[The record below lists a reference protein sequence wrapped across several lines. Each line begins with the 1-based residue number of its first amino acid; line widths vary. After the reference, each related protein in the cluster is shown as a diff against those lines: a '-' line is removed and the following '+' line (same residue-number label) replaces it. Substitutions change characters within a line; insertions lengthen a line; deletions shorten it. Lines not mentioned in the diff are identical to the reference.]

1 MFQWLSSSAFLFF
14 TLFSTQLA
22 WSLEGQIGWG
32 AVTTGGKSEKLY
44 ECRVINLKDSGPGSL
59 RECAE
64 RIGPAWIKF
73 NLSGTI
79 TLLSPIKPTS
89 DKTFDGRGQNILIT
103 GKKMFLFDIR
113 SSNIIVGDLKFQV
126 QQDAGSICANPLTS
140 RDTVGC
146 GAGVSVRG
154 NIKNIWIH
162 HSIFSKCGEKC
173 IVSGYDYYGYVP
185 DQISISHNTFL
196 DSFFAILIDGVPPST
211 KVNPIHSRVSI
222 YNNHFRNIKRRSPR
236 ISGLVK
242 GHVFNNYIQQWGKE
256 NVTACENGDPDFA
269 FAASSVGEALLL
281 LENNVFVPS
290 LNSACNKA
298 TDIWPFDNR
307 DAAANEHLGIG
318 RVRASGNLLLRK
330 ATLAESLPT
339 LVPNPAYP
347 YTLLS
352 TEEVV
357 LKVRAEARPRP

>member
-1 MFQWLSSSAFLFF
+1 MSTSLLLLSL
-14 TLFSTQLA
+14 LLTQAA
-22 WSLEGQIGWG
+22 WALEGQIGWG
-32 AVTTGGKSEKLY
+32 AVTTGGISEKLH

-64 RIGPAWIKF
+64 RTGPAWIKF
-73 NLSGTI
+73 GVSGTI
-79 TLLSPIKPTS
+79 TLLKSIRPTA
-89 DKTFDGRGQNILIT
+89 DKTFDGRGQSILIT
-103 GKKMFLFDIR
+103 GKKMFLLDVR
-113 SSNIIVGDLKFQV
+113 ASNIIIGDLKFTV
-126 QQDAGSICANPLTS
+126 QQDAGSICANPQTS

-146 GAGVSVRG
+146 GAGVNIRG
-154 NIKNIWIH
+154 DIKNVWVH
-162 HSIFSKCGEKC
+162 HNIFSNCGEKC
-173 IVSGYDYYGYVP
+173 IVSGYDINGFVP
-185 DQISISHNTFL
+185 DQLSISHNTFH
-196 DSFFAILIDGVPPST
+196 DSFFGILVEAIPPST
-211 KVNPIHSRVSI
+211 KVNPIYSRVSI

-242 GHVFNNYIQQWGKE
+242 GHVFNNYIQEWGKE

-298 TDIWPFDNR
+298 TDIWPYDNR
-307 DAAANEHLGIG
+307 DPAANEHYGIG

-339 LVPNPAYP
+339 LVPNPAYS

-352 TEEVV
+352 TDDVV